1 MSRVPLA
8 VALTAFSIPALA
20 QERPPV
26 AKKEPHTLTLH
37 GETLNDDYFW
47 LRNKG
52 TPEVEQHLRAE
63 LAYAEAFM
71 KPTAALQQRLY
82 DEMLGR
88 IQQTDVSV
96 PYLDRGYLY
105 YTRTEQGKQYPI
117 YARKRGSVDAPEEVL
132 LDVNALAAGKK
143 FLSVGGLRVS
153 PDGARLAYTTDETG
167 FRQYTL
173 QVQQLGTGQ
182 RGPDAIPRVTSYDWT
197 EDGQTLLYTIEHP
210 QTKRSYQLFR

>member
-1 MSRVPLA
+1 MSRTTLA
-8 VALTAFSIPALA
+8 VLLAALA
-20 QERPPV
+20 APVLAEERPPV
-26 AKKEPHTLTLH
+26 AKKEPHTTKLH
-37 GETLNDDYFW
+37 GETISDDYYW
-47 LRNKG
+47 LRDKG
-52 TPEVEQHLRAE
+52 TPAVEQHLRAE

-71 KPTAALQQRLY
+71 KPTEALRQKLY

-96 PYLDRGYLY
+96 PYLERGYLY
-105 YTRTEQGKQYPI
+105 YTRTEEGKQYPI
-117 YARKRGSVDAPEEVL
+117 YARKRGSADAPEEVL
-132 LDVNALAAGKK
+132 LDVNQLAAGKK
-143 FLSVGGLRVS
+143 FLSVGGMRVS
-153 PDGARLAYTTDETG
+153 PDGTRLAYTTDETG